1 MCLGTIAKPA
11 SNAVAAISQAQNALT
26 HRGKRNHLFGR
37 ADGDGFA
44 GHAEHHAA
52 GFVLRDGVAARR
64 MASMPAPSLPM
75 PVRMTPM
82 AFLPAATAAG

>member
-11 SNAVAAISQAQNALT
+11 SNAVAAVSQASQNALT

-44 GHAEHHAA
+44 GMPNTTQ
-52 GFVLRDGVAARR
+52 L
-64 MASMPAPSLPM
+64 ASSCAM
-75 PVRMTPM
+75 V
-82 AFLPAATAAG
+82 